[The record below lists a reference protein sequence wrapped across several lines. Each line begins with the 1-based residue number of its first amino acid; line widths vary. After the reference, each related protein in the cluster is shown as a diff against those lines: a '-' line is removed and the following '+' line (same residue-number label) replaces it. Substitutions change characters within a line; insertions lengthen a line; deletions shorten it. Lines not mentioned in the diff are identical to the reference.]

1 MADARFTPDDLASVS
16 VEDLGAVVVVR
27 LTGEIDGSTADL
39 VGDPLFACLDTASS
53 AVVVDL
59 TNVEFMG
66 STGLNILVRA
76 HETALRRTIALRVVA
91 STRAVL
97 RAVEISGLDTHLP
110 MSRSVPEALT
120 SIGAS
125 ADADR

>member
-16 VEDLGAVVVVR
+16 IEDLGAVVVVR
-27 LTGEIDGSTADL
+27 MSGEIDGSTADL
-39 VGDPLFACLDTASS
+39 VGEPLFSCLETAPS

-59 TNVEFMG
+59 TNLQFMG

-76 HETALRRTIALRVVA
+76 HETALSRAIALRIVA

-97 RAVEISGLDTHLP
+97 HTVEISGLDTYLP

-120 SIGAS
+120 SIGIP
-125 ADADR
+125 ADR

>member
-39 VGDPLFACLDTASS
+39 VGDPLFACLDTAPS
-53 AVVVDL
+53 A
-59 TNVEFMG
+59 
-66 STGLNILVRA
+66 
-76 HETALRRTIALRVVA
+76 ALRRTIALRIVA